1 MKTPEQPF
9 DDPTPIK
16 FEGIHGDE
24 YRFFSADGS
33 EAYCS
38 PIDVPTTTPGPYT
51 SLYHADL
58 TNTHASGSSSGSW
71 ASAADYKST
80 QHIGVS
86 GLDQFSPYAQAV
98 GPGGVINYVD
108 LDFNSYDN
116 LAFSSIPGDSIADN
130 PYI

>member
-9 DDPTPIK
+9 VDPTPVK
-16 FEGIHGDE
+16 FEAINTDE

-38 PIDVPTTTPGPYT
+38 PVDVPSTAPYVP
-51 SLYHADL
+51 LYHADL
-58 TNTHASGSSSGSW
+58 ANTQASGSSSGSW
-71 ASAADYKST
+71 APAAEYKASGE
-80 QHIGVS
+80 HIGVS
-86 GLDQFSPYAQAV
+86 GLDHFSPYTQSV

-116 LAFSSIPGDSIADN
+116 LAFSSIPGDGIADN